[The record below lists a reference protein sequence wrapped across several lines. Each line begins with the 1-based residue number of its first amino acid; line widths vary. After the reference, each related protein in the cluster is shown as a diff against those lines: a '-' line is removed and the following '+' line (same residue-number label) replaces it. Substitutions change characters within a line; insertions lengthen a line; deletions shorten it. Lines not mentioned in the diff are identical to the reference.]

1 MAPLALSCDIVS
13 TGHCTSFTCRRQGL
27 GSSQGPP
34 ILVLAEAEVR
44 EQHSLRQELHQAVV
58 PQLVA
63 ELLPLGD
70 GYWEEVARGF
80 VVPPGWPEAT
90 RLQALMASLQG
101 SPAI

>member
-1 MAPLALSCDIVS
+1 
-13 TGHCTSFTCRRQGL
+13 
-27 GSSQGPP
+27 
-34 ILVLAEAEVR
+34 VR

-80 VVPPGWPEAT
+80 VVPPGWPEQAG
-90 RLQALMASLQG
+90 LQH
-101 SPAI
+101 